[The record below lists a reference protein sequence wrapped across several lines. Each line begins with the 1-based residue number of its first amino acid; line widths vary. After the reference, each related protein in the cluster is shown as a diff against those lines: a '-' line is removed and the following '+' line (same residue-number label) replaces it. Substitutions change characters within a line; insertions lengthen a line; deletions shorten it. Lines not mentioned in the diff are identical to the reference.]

1 VGKPSLLDVLE
12 AKGVGSIAFSPL
24 SQGMLTGRYL
34 NGVPGDSRA
43 ATGQTLGAR
52 LLNDQNL
59 ERAGALNEIAANR
72 GQSLAQLAISWVLR
86 EERVTS
92 ALVGASSVAQ
102 LRENL
107 RAVENLA
114 IGVDELAAIDAILSA
129 ER

>member
-1 VGKPSLLDVLE
+1 MLE